1 LLKVLAVP
9 LEAID
14 LLENTLADG
23 RDYFFIAGVSFWPP
37 QAKLAEWVCSTSHP
51 ADGFCLGQAESHRR
65 KNVSIHQGK
74 TIHLKGSAYLGSLS
88 SSVIQ
93 IYFYTLLESVKIFA
107 NAEAAKRYAF
117 LKAFQIRACG

>member
-1 LLKVLAVP
+1 MGETISSSPVSRSGPRKQNLQNGFAAQGTQPMAFVLAKPRV
-9 LEAID
+9 ID
-14 LLENTLADG
+14 A
-23 RDYFFIAGVSFWPP
+23 
-37 QAKLAEWVCSTSHP
+37 
-51 ADGFCLGQAESHRR
+51 